1 MFRMY
6 RDDTGTEFKFIHVFT
21 LIETCDKWA
30 ECRTMLA
37 KTKNGVYDPDAPA
50 PAASEGRPAEGNKK
64 AKAAKAAAP
73 AAERLQSAIEKCIAD
88 AASNAA
94 IREETSRA
102 RWAELLG
109 KQDAKLDLLRNTAA
123 AKKRN
128 TDLAFLS
135 TMATMDLGSVDAQMR
150 AWLVSERDKILP
162 QMAPP
167 VVTPPA
173 PPADP
178 PALDVPTSP
187 KSTPST
193 PDTPSTPVETF
204 GEPLASAVDLD
215 GPL

>member
-1 MFRMY
+1 
-6 RDDTGTEFKFIHVFT
+6 
-21 LIETCDKWA
+21 
-30 ECRTMLA
+30 MLA

-88 AASNAA
+88 AATNSA
-94 IREETSRA
+94 IREEASRA

-109 KQDAKLDLLRNTAA
+109 KQEAKLDLLRNTAA

-167 VVTPPA
+167 VVTLPV

-204 GEPLASAVDLD
+204 GDPLASAVDLD

>member
-1 MFRMY
+1 MEGVSRSA
-6 RDDTGTEFKFIHVFT
+6 RQVQERRLRPRRACAGGGRRAPHRGQQEGQGG
-21 LIETCDKWA
+21 EGRGA
-30 ECRTMLA
+30 GCRT
-37 KTKNGVYDPDAPA
+37 
-50 PAASEGRPAEGNKK
+50 
-64 AKAAKAAAP
+64 
-73 AAERLQSAIEKCIAD
+73 AIEKCIIY
-88 AASNAA
+88 AATNAA
-94 IREETSRA
+94 IRDETSRA

-215 GPL
+215 DPFELPTGLLFCSPRTSRRLWHV